1 MKVLVCGLVP
11 LLVAV
16 NAKYYPEQ
24 FVAERLSRCKKGTQL
39 DMDIFGSY
47 ACRPCAAGSYGKGD
61 PIAWRNFAGGA
72 QSYGN
77 QGGLMRALRTRG
89 YSGDGQLGDWD
100 SRASSTRTIKAG
112 TKATLTFE
120 CVSGNSAAIGFGKP
134 GSSHIACG
142 VKCHTT
148 NAAHGVSAVY
158 VFENEQDDSGRVL
171 QPMMPTDG
179 KALQPMV
186 IRSDGYE
193 AEFFLEDG
201 TYKGKC
207 QMPGEDVA
215 VQAIAFDALGMPVL
229 KNVALTVGDIG
240 CAQCPGGKYT
250 SSLGAA
256 ACRAQPTC
264 SAGRFA
270 AAASTDFEETVG
282 LGSMRLCDACAQG
295 RYESGTNARANAGTP
310 ITWTDLKNGAQ
321 PDGAVGGLIV
331 ASDYN
336 IMANQDTFQSAVSQR
351 AVVAGQDA
359 EITLK
364 CDPRAECTIGFTAHK
379 VDAEAKGKAEEQ
391 CAIGWFKARSPHMG
405 GGLQVSAKKA
415 GVNSNRDMDDNMSL
429 LKPGGYFD
437 MRAPTG
443 FNAFELTR
451 TTELA
456 VRRKGSEAEFFVDG
470 ASVGMCNVDMTG
482 PLKVLATYAPVDPSE
497 RGDGILEARLYDSG
511 RPRGCNGCPSG
522 KYQSFGGAITCT
534 PQVICVPGYRQ
545 TSAVNYDSAVVKN
558 AARSCSKCP
567 VGRFEDRVN
576 VYSANCK
583 ACPAGKYQP
592 MEGGGTCLALKTCPP
607 GTFVE
612 QEGTLSTD
620 RTCKDCPAFTF
631 STVENKATACKAFA
645 TCAAG
650 KYASFVGSSTVD
662 RECAACPAGRFEE
675 LRTGPCDGVPGG
687 RCRTCTDC
695 VAGQFQDGRGA
706 IKCTKCGT
714 GKYQQATG
722 TRSCKN
728 CGVGRFG
735 KDGVSSASDAHCE
748 ACAEGQFQDA
758 EGQTACKVWSKKCTG
773 NEETQASR
781 YEDRVCEFAACP
793 YGTWFAGKPTQAG
806 DCAACAVGGAECA
819 VGYYQDGS
827 TSACVCKQC
836 PAGHF
841 ADTTKTAGLCQKCA
855 AGRHQQAEGKTTCDF
870 CSAGRSSATEGAAS
884 ASACAACV
892 FGSFAAMGSKL
903 CSTCPENK
911 PGCPTGKFRST
922 LNIACECT
930 ECKAG
935 QHSASIT
942 ATVCDNCAKGQYA
955 SGGTENCSDCAVG
968 KKASAAGKSMCDSC
982 QRGTY
987 AAARKSEVCTPCE
1000 SGKFQ
1005 SVSGRTECT
1014 ACPGGKYTS
1023 AEGRSFCQTCAS
1035 GNVALSCSGAK
1046 VAPTHQTLT
1055 LDLANDL
1062 VEPSSLLTRAAA
1074 LTQLDTVQNQLTTCA
1089 STFTAEEAFATATK
1103 AELAAAEA
1111 AKVTSDLAKT
1121 ACESKATTPTNAP
1134 TAAATTGAAASCAGS
1149 VAIDTNGNGKVD
1161 VADATEL
1168 FVATTMQGY
1177 GAASMINIFRA
1188 NHLTGAMTPVK
1199 AIIANV
1205 KAAMAQATAN
1215 K

>member
-134 GSSHIACG
+134 GSNHIACG

-148 NAAHGVSAVY
+148 DAAHGVSAVY
-158 VFENEQDDSGRVL
+158 VFENEQDDPGRVL
-171 QPMMPTDG
+171 QPMMATDG
-179 KALQPMV
+179 KVLQPMV

-193 AEFFLEDG
+193 AEFFLADG

-336 IMANQDTFQSAVSQR
+336 IEANQDTFQSAVSQR

-364 CDPRAECTIGFTAHK
+364 CDPRAECTIGFTTHT

-391 CAIGWFKARSPHMG
+391 CAIGWFKTRGMMG

-470 ASVGMCNVDMTG
+470 ASVGACNVDMTG

-497 RGDGILEARLYDSG
+497 RGDSILEARLYDSG
-511 RPRGCNGCPSG
+511 RPRGCNGCSSG

-592 MEGGGTCLALKTCPP
+592 MEGGGTCLALKICPP

-650 KYASFVGSSTVD
+650 KYASFVGSSNVD
-662 RECAACPAGRFEE
+662 RECTACPAGRFVASRQSAGSKD
-675 LRTGPCDGVPGG
+675 LRLGSCDGVPGQFQD
-687 RCRTCTDC
+687 CRTCKDC

-735 KDGVSSASDAHCE
+735 KDGVSSANDAHCE

-758 EGQTACKVWSKKCTG
+758 EGQAACKVWSSKCTG
-773 NEETQASR
+773 NEATQASR

-870 CSAGRSSATEGAAS
+870 CSAGRSSAAEGAAS

-892 FGSFAAMGSKL
+892 FGSFAAMGSKV
-903 CSTCPENK
+903 CSKCPENK
-911 PGCPTGKFRST
+911 SGCPAGKFRST
-922 LNIACECT
+922 FNIACECT

-935 QHSASIT
+935 QHTASIT

-955 SGGTENCSDCAVG
+955 SGGAENCQNCAVG
-968 KKASAAGKSMCDSC
+968 KKASAEGKSMCDSC

-987 AAARKSEVCTPCE
+987 AAATKSELCTPCE

-1014 ACPGGKYTS
+1014 ACPGGKYTG
-1023 AEGRSFCQTCAS
+1023 AEGKSFCRTCPKG
-1035 GNVALSCSGAK
+1035 GNVAASCSEAK
-1046 VAPTHQTLT
+1046 VAPTQQVLA
-1055 LDLANDL
+1055 LDLQTIL
-1062 VEPSSLLTRAAA
+1062 VQPSSLLTRVDA
-1074 LTQLDTVQNQLTTCA
+1074 LAHLDTVQNKLSLAVHRFNVEKAYAAVA
-1089 STFTAEEAFATATK
+1089 S
-1103 AELAAAEA
+1103 
-1111 AKVTSDLAKT
+1111 D
-1121 ACESKATTPTNAP
+1121 
-1134 TAAATTGAAASCAGS
+1134 AASCAPTPAPVSAPTPAAVSTPTPAGS
-1149 VAIDTNGNGKVD
+1149 VPLDINGNNKLD
-1161 VADATEL
+1161 QSDAIEL
-1168 FVATTMQGY
+1168 FVATTLQGF
-1177 GAASMINIFRA
+1177 GAKRLLTKFRQA
-1188 NHLTGAMTPVK
+1188 HPSGAVTPIATVLATVK
-1199 AIIANV
+1199 T
-1205 KAAMAQATAN
+1205 AMDQYA
-1215 K
+1215 